1 MLKLR
6 KNKKGFTLVELIV
19 VIAIMAVLAGTIA
32 GVTVSQLN
40 KQTDNTAKSE
50 MATLVSQLKQFLL
63 GIKIAPEGTTD
74 ENELKKY
81 DYATLTEA
89 VAGFATDI
97 NNNEG
102 AGTLTKDANPAPKA
116 GTHKFG
122 YTIDDTKITFQ
133 CTAKSSGKGTL
144 TAEYDYK
151 DAFVGA

>member
-19 VIAIMAVLAGTIA
+19 VIAIMAILAGTIA

-63 GIKIAPEGTTD
+63 GIKIGNAATD
-74 ENELKKY
+74 
-81 DYATLTEA
+81 DYATLEAA

-102 AGTLTKDANPAPKA
+102 DGTLTKDANPVPKA

-122 YTIDDTKITFQ
+122 YTITGTKITFQ
-133 CTAKSSGKGTL
+133 CTAKSTGKGTL
-144 TAEYDYK
+144 SAEYDYE
-151 DAFVGA
+151 DAFKEA

>member
-19 VIAIMAVLAGTIA
+19 VIAIMAILAGTIA

-50 MATLVSQLKQFLL
+50 MATIVSQLKQFLL
-63 GIKIAPEGTTD
+63 GIKIAPAGTTV

-81 DYATLTEA
+81 DYATLEAA

-97 NNNEG
+97 NTNEG
-102 AGTLTKDANPAPKA
+102 AGTLTKGANPKA

-122 YTIDDTKITFQ
+122 YTVTGTKITIQ

-144 TAEYDYK
+144 SADYDYA
-151 DAFVGA
+151 DAFAEA

>member
-19 VIAIMAVLAGTIA
+19 VIAIMAILAGTIA

-63 GIKIAPEGTTD
+63 GIKIAPAGTTGD
-74 ENELKKY
+74 ELNKY
-81 DYATLTEA
+81 DYATLADA

-122 YTIDDTKITFQ
+122 YTISGTKITFQ
-133 CTAKSSGKGTL
+133 CTAKSSGNKPL

-151 DAFVGA
+151 DAFVEA

>member
-19 VIAIMAVLAGTIA
+19 VIAIMAILAGTIA

-50 MATLVSQLKQFLL
+50 MATIVSQLKQFLL
-63 GIKIAPEGTTD
+63 GIKIAPDGTTD

-81 DYATLTEA
+81 DYATLTA
-89 VAGFATDI
+89 ALAGFATDI
-97 NNNEG
+97 NTNEG
-102 AGTLTKDANPAPKA
+102 AGTLTKDANPKA

-122 YTIDDTKITFQ
+122 YTINGTKITIQ

-144 TAEYDYK
+144 TAVYDYA
-151 DAFVGA
+151 DAFAEA

>member
-19 VIAIMAVLAGTIA
+19 VIAIMAILAGTIA

-63 GIKIAPEGTTD
+63 GIKIGDASTD
-74 ENELKKY
+74 
-81 DYATLTEA
+81 DYATLEAA

-97 NNNEG
+97 NTNEG
-102 AGTLTKDANPAPKA
+102 AGTLTKDANPKA

-122 YTIDDTKITFQ
+122 YTITGTKITIQ

-144 TAEYDYK
+144 SADYDYE
-151 DAFVGA
+151 DAFKEA

>member
-19 VIAIMAVLAGTIA
+19 VIAIMAILAGTIA

-63 GIKIAPEGTTD
+63 GIKIGDATTD
-74 ENELKKY
+74 
-81 DYATLTEA
+81 DYATLEAA

-97 NNNEG
+97 NTNEG
-102 AGTLTKDANPAPKA
+102 AGTLTKDANPKA

-122 YTIDDTKITFQ
+122 YTINGTKITIQ

-144 TAEYDYK
+144 SADYDYA
-151 DAFVGA
+151 DAFAEA

>member
-19 VIAIMAVLAGTIA
+19 VIAIMAILAGTIA

-63 GIKIAPEGTTD
+63 GIKIAPANATED
-74 ENELKKY
+74 ELKKY
-81 DYATLTEA
+81 DYASLTDA

-102 AGTLTKDANPAPKA
+102 AGTLTKDANPKA
-116 GTHKFG
+116 GTHTFG
-122 YTIDDTKITFQ
+122 YTIVGTKITFQ
-133 CTAKSSGKGTL
+133 CTAKSSSNKTL

>member
-63 GIKIAPEGTTD
+63 GIKIAPSGTTGD
-74 ENELKKY
+74 ALNKY
-81 DYATLTEA
+81 DYATLEA
-89 VAGFATDI
+89 ALEGFATDI
-97 NNNEG
+97 NTNEG
-102 AGTLTKDANPAPKA
+102 AGTLTKDATPKA
-116 GTHKFG
+116 GTHTFG
-122 YTIDDTKITFQ
+122 YKITENTKITFQ
-133 CTAKSSGKGTL
+133 CSAKSSGKGTL

-151 DAFVGA
+151 DAFVEA

>member
-50 MATLVSQLKQFLL
+50 MATIVSQLKQFLL
-63 GIKIAPEGTTD
+63 GIKIAPAGTTD
-74 ENELKKY
+74 TNELKKY
-81 DYATLTEA
+81 DYATLEAA

-97 NNNEG
+97 NTNEG
-102 AGTLTKDANPAPKA
+102 AGTLTKDANPKA

-122 YTIDDTKITFQ
+122 YTVTGTKITIQ

-144 TAEYDYK
+144 SADYDYA
-151 DAFVGA
+151 DAFAEA

>member
-19 VIAIMAVLAGTIA
+19 VIAIMAILAGTIA

-63 GIKIAPEGTTD
+63 GIKIGNAATD
-74 ENELKKY
+74 
-81 DYATLTEA
+81 DYATLEA
-89 VAGFATDI
+89 ALEGFATDI
-97 NNNEG
+97 NTNEG
-102 AGTLTKDANPAPKA
+102 AGTLTKGANPKA

-122 YTIDDTKITFQ
+122 YTITENTKITIQ

-144 TAEYDYK
+144 TAVYDYA
-151 DAFVGA
+151 DAFAEA

>member
-19 VIAIMAVLAGTIA
+19 VIAIMAILAGTIA

-63 GIKIAPEGTTD
+63 GIKIAPAGTTNAD
-74 ENELKKY
+74 ELKKY
-81 DYATLTEA
+81 DYATLEDA

-102 AGTLTKDANPAPKA
+102 AGTLTKDANPKA
-116 GTHKFG
+116 GTHTFG
-122 YTIDDTKITFQ
+122 YTVVGTKITFQ

-144 TAEYDYK
+144 SADYDYA
-151 DAFVGA
+151 DAFVET